1 MLFLEL
7 SLDYKL
13 AEFRFHYG
21 SLYDMCW
28 DNFRAVIA
36 FCLSYIQCSY
46 TIICTF
52 THTSVMNVK
61 EKQHNR
67 SAVHLDEF
75 KAAHDKNCS
84 LSCTVLSNTLHF
96 LIITSEFERIHWWFK
111 MEFGF

>member
-21 SLYDMCW
+21 SLHDMCW
-28 DNFRAVIA
+28 GNFRAVIA
-36 FCLSYIQCSY
+36 FCFGCIQCSY

-61 EKQHNR
+61 EKQNNK
-67 SAVHLDEF
+67 SAVYLDEI
-75 KAAHDKNCS
+75 NS
-84 LSCTVLSNTLHF
+84 ST
-96 LIITSEFERIHWWFK
+96 W
-111 MEFGF
+111 